1 MPHEGSDVLNL
12 PAPGAMAFY
21 FMCEFDGRQKLI
33 RHFHGLK
40 LAGRQGDQLFAQAL
54 QGPVFIFFPGS
65 ALIFRIHFAGLL
77 LDASNLEPPRLLQRQ
92 GCFYTPTLALFN
104 LVRQRQGPFRRIT
117 ANTAKGL

>member
-33 RHFHGLK
+33 RQFHGRK

-65 ALIFRIHFAGLL
+65 AFIFRIHFAGLL
-77 LDASNLEPPRLLQRQ
+77 PDASNLEPPRLLQRQ
-92 GCFYTPTLALFN
+92 GCFCTPTLALFIPLFKN
-104 LVRQRQGPFRRIT
+104 IFR
-117 ANTAKGL
+117 NTEGWYKWL